1 MSSFNDELLTFLS
14 KSPTPF
20 HAVKNMS
27 AQLEKGGFKKL
38 DESECWKITE
48 PGRYYAVRNQSSII
62 AFARGNN
69 DTLKAGIRLIGAHT
83 DSPCLRVKPN
93 PTIHKSSYLQV
104 GVEVYGGVLLNPW
117 FDRDLSLA
125 GRVTYSAG
133 SAMSSSLINFDTPI
147 GIIPSLAIHLD
158 RKANESRSIN
168 AQKHLP
174 PVLMQADEHTTF
186 ESLLEKRLYEEHHIE
201 GKILGHEL
209 SFYDVNP
216 ANLVGMNNEFIAS
229 ARLDNLLSCFVGL
242 KSLLLADDTYTCVM
256 VCNDH
261 EEVGSS
267 SNQGA
272 LGPFLRNVIERLFPN
287 REELLRIMARS
298 FLISTD
304 NAHGIHPNYADKHD
318 TNHGPLLNK
327 GPVIKINA
335 NQRYATNSI
344 TQAYF
349 ARVCDQNGI
358 PYQKFVNRSDL
369 SCGSTIGPLTSTE
382 LGVKTIDIGLPTFG
396 MHSVRELGGAQDPEY
411 LHQVLVNFLNTA
423 DLPNAL

>member
-1 MSSFNDELLTFLS
+1 
-14 KSPTPF
+14 
-20 HAVKNMS
+20 
-27 AQLEKGGFKKL
+27 
-38 DESECWKITE
+38 
-48 PGRYYAVRNQSSII
+48 
-62 AFARGNN
+62 
-69 DTLKAGIRLIGAHT
+69 
-83 DSPCLRVKPN
+83 
-93 PTIHKSSYLQV
+93 
-104 GVEVYGGVLLNPW
+104 
-117 FDRDLSLA
+117 
-125 GRVTYSAG
+125 
-133 SAMSSSLINFDTPI
+133 
-147 GIIPSLAIHLD
+147 
-158 RKANESRSIN
+158 
-168 AQKHLP
+168 
-174 PVLMQADEHTTF
+174 MQTDEHTTF

-344 TQAYF
+344 TQAFF
-349 ARVCDQNGI
+349 AHLCDQNSI

-369 SCGSTIGPLTSTE
+369 SCGSTIGPLTSTK

-411 LHQVLVNFLNTA
+411 LHQVLVNFFNTA